1 MRFSDWFG
9 ILGPWIM
16 ALLPFMILKE
26 PHYLKLGPGARAA
39 IDIDPPSL
47 VKQLSANDPVLF
59 PKEFF
64 LVFSITNILNVFIP
78 ASPALFT
85 LAALR
90 WSWTT
95 RRAVCYYC

>member
-1 MRFSDWFG
+1 
-9 ILGPWIM
+9 M

-64 LVFSITNILNVFIP
+64 LVFTITNIFNFFVPACSTIQAFI
-78 ASPALFT
+78 SL
-85 LAALR
+85 LA
-90 WSWTT
+90 
-95 RRAVCYYC
+95 